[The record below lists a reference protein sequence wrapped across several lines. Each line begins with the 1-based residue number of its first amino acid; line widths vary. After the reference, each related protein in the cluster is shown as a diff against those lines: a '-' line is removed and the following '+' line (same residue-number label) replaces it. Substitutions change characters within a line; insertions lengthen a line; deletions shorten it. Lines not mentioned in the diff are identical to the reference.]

1 MSNGLLGFTPT
12 GMTRPIVETGTMDAA
27 SVPTTAA
34 ASLIQDPQ
42 ARMRY
47 YSQQMGIP
55 MERFGVSDG
64 RIVYRTDRGT
74 LQAVSPGPLRSFVKG
89 LGPSIPATGAAL
101 GTVGGS
107 LFGPGGMV
115 AGGTTGAMTGQYLRE
130 AMARQ
135 MAGQRISPFRVAAEG
150 AIDLTASLTG
160 MLIGKGLSRAAIK
173 DAAKQFDRAIKQT
186 GSTAANALKSTLDT
200 VNRKYGTN
208 IRITPAELTGN
219 ADLIAMQKALAGDPR
234 TGETMAQFAAE
245 RGTQIG
251 RAAGQAFEDI
261 APGAPPREVA
271 GAQMARA
278 SEDAMVQLARDRARA
293 GAPAYAEAFEKG
305 AEVDVSRVVRAFEQS
320 IKDNPRLGAKM
331 RSALKFIATP
341 VKNKEGTVVGYR
353 PNKSVSLQF
362 VQDNVKELMDDM
374 IGAAKR
380 AGRNKEALR
389 LQEVQGTLLKEMDAQ
404 VSEYAGARKIWGDLS
419 RPIDDVEGGIL
430 PLIANKNLRDF
441 EYMGGRLFKNAS
453 PSSIAAAKANIL
465 KVDGGEKIW
474 DSFTRGA
481 LESIWEGASKIRQG
495 EISRPDVAASM
506 APARFWTDF
515 GQGEGYKR
523 LKAALSPDQMEAMDN
538 LLKVMQ
544 ASSRAIYTGTDTAAK
559 ESAQDLINKTGFQG
573 LLQFASA
580 PWRALGAASDAT
592 ARQLQNV
599 NVRKLADTITGE
611 GSVETL
617 KEIAAGR
624 EGGFFNERNLTI
636 VGRAL
641 AQGGGIIRPMV
652 TDGIAGR
659 EPAPIEELGK
669 TPEAGYPGGASNPLN
684 Q

>member
-1 MSNGLLGFTPT
+1 MSNGLLGFAPT
-12 GMTRPIVETGTMDAA
+12 GMARPIVETGTMDAA
-27 SVPTTAA
+27 SVPTVAA

-47 YSQQMGIP
+47 YSRQMGIP

-74 LQAVSPGPLRSFVKG
+74 LQAVSPGPVRSFAKG
-89 LGPSIPATGAAL
+89 TGPSLPAVGSAL
-101 GTVGGS
+101 GTVGGAS
-107 LFGPGGMV
+107 FGPGGMV
-115 AGGTTGAMTGQYLRE
+115 VGGTTGAMTGQYLRE
-130 AMARQ
+130 ALARQ
-135 MAGQRISPFRVAAEG
+135 MAGQSISPFRVGFEG
-150 AIDLTASLTG
+150 AIDLGASLTG
-160 MLIGKGLSRAAIK
+160 LLIGKGLTRAAVK
-173 DAAKQFDRAIKQT
+173 DAAKMFDTAIKQT
-186 GSTAANALKSTLDT
+186 GATASTALKNTLDA
-200 VNRKYGTN
+200 VNTKYGTN
-208 IRITPAELTGN
+208 IRVTPAELTGN

-245 RGTQIG
+245 RGVQVG
-251 RAAGQAFEDI
+251 RAMGQALEDI
-261 APGAPPREVA
+261 APGAPAREIA
-271 GAQMARA
+271 GAQMAQA
-278 SEDAMVQLARDRARA
+278 SEDAMVQLAKDRARA
-293 GAPAYAEAFEKG
+293 GGPAYVEAFEKG
-305 AEVDVSRVVRAFEQS
+305 AEVDVSRVVKTFEQS
-320 IKDNPRLGAKM
+320 IKDNPRLGAKL

-353 PNKSVSLQF
+353 PNKGVSLQF

-389 LQEVQGTLLKEMDAQ
+389 LQEVQGTLLKEMDTQ
-404 VSEYAGARKIWGDLS
+404 VPEYAGARKVWGDLS
-419 RPIDDVEGGIL
+419 RPIDDVEGGLL

-441 EYMGGRLFKNAS
+441 EYMGGRLFRNAS
-453 PSSIAAAKANIL
+453 PTAIAAAKTNIL

-495 EISRPDVAASM
+495 EIARPDVAASM
-506 APARFWTDF
+506 APARFWTEF

-523 LKAALSPDQMEAMDN
+523 LKSALSPDQMEAMDN
-538 LLKVMQ
+538 LLRVMQ

-559 ESAQDLINKTGFQG
+559 ESAKDLVNRTGFQG
-573 LLQFASA
+573 LLQFATA
-580 PWRALGAASDAT
+580 PWRIPGAAGDAT
-592 ARQLQNV
+592 ARQLQDV

-617 KEIAAGR
+617 KQIASGKD
-624 EGGFFNERNLTI
+624 GYFTERNLTI

-641 AQGGGIIRPMV
+641 AQGSGIIRPMV
-652 TDGIAGR
+652 TDGITGK

-669 TPEAGYPGGASNPLN
+669 APEAGYPGGASNPLN

>member
-1 MSNGLLGFTPT
+1 MSNGLLGFAPT
-12 GMTRPIVETGTMDAA
+12 GSSQPVVEVGTMDAA
-27 SVPTTAA
+27 PVSTVAA

-74 LQAVSPGPLRSFVKG
+74 LQAVSPGPLRSIAKG
-89 LGPSIPATGAAL
+89 TGPSFPATGAAL
-101 GTVGGS
+101 GTVFGVPG
-107 LFGPGGMV
+107 GPGVMV
-115 AGGTTGAMTGQYLRE
+115 AGGTTGAMGGQYLRE
-130 AMARQ
+130 ALARQ

-160 MLIGKGLSRAAIK
+160 MLIGKGLTRAAIK
-173 DAAKQFDRAIKQT
+173 DAAKQFDVAIKQT
-186 GSTAANALKSTLDT
+186 GATAANALKATLDT

-208 IRITPAELTGN
+208 IKITPAELTGN

-234 TGETMAQFAAE
+234 TSETMAQFAAE

-251 RAAGQAFEDI
+251 RATGQAFEDI
-261 APGAPPREVA
+261 APGAPAREVS
-271 GAQMARA
+271 GAQMAAA
-278 SEDAMVQLARDRARA
+278 SEDAMVELARARSRA
-293 GAPAYAEAFEKG
+293 GGPAYTEAFEKG
-305 AEVDVSRVVRAFEQS
+305 AEVDVSSVVRAFEAS
-320 IKDNPRLGAKM
+320 IKNNPRLSTKL

-341 VKNKEGTVVGYR
+341 IKNEQGVVTGYR
-353 PNKSVSLQF
+353 PNTGVSLRF
-362 VQDNVKELMDDM
+362 VQDNVKETLDDM

-389 LQEVQGTLLKEMDAQ
+389 LQEVQGTLLKEMDTQ
-404 VSEYAGARKIWGDLS
+404 VPEFAAARKVWGDLS

-430 PLIANKNLRDF
+430 PLLANKNLRDF

-453 PSSIAAAKANIL
+453 PSAISAAKTNIL
-465 KVDGGEKIW
+465 KVDGGEQIW
-474 DSFTRGA
+474 NSFTRGA

-495 EISRPDVAASM
+495 EIARPDLASSM
-506 APARFWTDF
+506 APARFWTEF

-523 LKAALSPDQMEAMDN
+523 LKAALSPDQMEAMDS

-559 ESAQDLINKTGFQG
+559 ESAKDLINKTGFQG
-573 LLQFASA
+573 LLQFATA
-580 PWRALGAASDAT
+580 PWRIPGAAGDAT

-617 KEIAAGR
+617 KDIAAGKD
-624 EGGFFNERNLTI
+624 GGFFNERNLII

-641 AQGGGIIRPMV
+641 AQGGGVVRPMV

-659 EPAPIEELGK
+659 EPAPIEELGE

-684 Q
+684 M

>member
-27 SVPTTAA
+27 PVSTVAA

-74 LQAVSPGPLRSFVKG
+74 LQAVSPGPVRSFVKG
-89 LGPSIPATGAAL
+89 TGPSFPAVGSAL
-101 GTVGGS
+101 GGIPGFLLGGP
-107 LFGPGGMV
+107 PGGV
-115 AGGTTGAMTGQYLRE
+115 AGGTTGAMTGQYLKE
-130 AMARQ
+130 VLARQ
-135 MAGQRISPFRVAAEG
+135 MAGQRISPFRVATEG
-150 AIDLTASLTG
+150 AIDLGASLTG
-160 MLIGKGLSRAAIK
+160 LLIGKGLTRAAVK
-173 DAAKQFDRAIKQT
+173 DAAKMFDTAIRQT
-186 GSTAANALKSTLDT
+186 GATASTALKNTLDA
-200 VNRKYGTN
+200 VNTKYGTN
-208 IRITPAELTGN
+208 IKITPAELTGN

-245 RGTQIG
+245 RGVQVG
-251 RAAGQAFEDI
+251 RAMGQALEDI
-261 APGAPPREVA
+261 APGAPAREIA
-271 GAQMARA
+271 GAQMAKA
-278 SEDAMVQLARDRARA
+278 SEDAMVKLAEDRARIA
-293 GAPAYAEAFEKG
+293 SPQYRKAFEQGKS
-305 AEVDVSRVVRAFEQS
+305 VDVSRIVKAMADAIDTTPVYAPE
-320 IKDNPRLGAKM
+320 IKKV
-331 RSALKFIATP
+331 LKFIADP
-341 VKNKEGTVVGYR
+341 VRNKSGKVVGYKPK
-353 PNKSVSLQF
+353 PNISLEYI
-362 VQDNVKELMDDM
+362 QDNVKEPLNDLVDE
-374 IGAAKR
+374 AFDRR
-380 AGRNKEALR
+380 ARKKGTR
-389 LQEVQGTLLKEMDAQ
+389 LGELLGTLLKEMDAQ
-404 VSEYAGARKIWGDLS
+404 VPEYAGVRKLYGDLS
-419 RPIDDVEGGIL
+419 RPVDDVEGGLL

-441 EYMGGRLFKNAS
+441 EYMGSRLFKNAS

-465 KVDGGEKIW
+465 KVEGGQKIW

-481 LESIWEGASKIRQG
+481 LESIWEGASKLRQADL
-495 EISRPDVAASM
+495 SRPDLASSN
-506 APARFWTDF
+506 APARFWTEF

-559 ESAQDLINKTGFQG
+559 ESAKDRINKTGFRG
-573 LLQFASA
+573 LLQFVSA
-580 PWRALGAASDAT
+580 PWRIPTAASDAT
-592 ARQLQNV
+592 ARQIQDV

-617 KEIAAGR
+617 KQIAAGKD
-624 EGGFFNERNLTI
+624 GYFTERNLTI
-636 VGRAL
+636 VGRAF

-652 TDGIAGR
+652 TDGMYGK
-659 EPAPIEELGK
+659 EPAPLEELGK
-669 TPEAGYPGGASNPLN
+669 TPKGAYPGGASNPLN

>member
-1 MSNGLLGFTPT
+1 
-12 GMTRPIVETGTMDAA
+12 MTRPIVETGTMDAA

>member
-12 GMTRPIVETGTMDAA
+12 GMTRPIVETGTTDAA
-27 SVPTTAA
+27 PVSTVAA

-74 LQAVSPGPLRSFVKG
+74 LQAVSPGPVRSFVKG
-89 LGPSIPATGAAL
+89 TGPSFPATGAAL
-101 GTVGGS
+101 GTVAG
-107 LFGPGGMV
+107 LPLGPGGMV

-130 AMARQ
+130 ALARQ
-135 MAGQRISPFRVAAEG
+135 MAGQRISPFRVATEG
-150 AIDLTASLTG
+150 AIDLGASLTG
-160 MLIGKGLSRAAIK
+160 LLIGKGLTRAAVK
-173 DAAKQFDRAIKQT
+173 DAAKMFDTAIKQT
-186 GSTAANALKSTLDT
+186 GATASTALKNTLDA
-200 VNRKYGTN
+200 VNTKYGTN
-208 IRITPAELTGN
+208 IKITPAELTGN

-245 RGTQIG
+245 RGVQVG
-251 RAAGQAFEDI
+251 RAMGQALEDI
-261 APGAPPREVA
+261 APGAPAREIA
-271 GAQMARA
+271 GAQMAQA
-278 SEDAMVQLARDRARA
+278 SEDAMVQLAKDRARV
-293 GAPAYAEAFEKG
+293 GTPAYRKAFEQGKV
-305 AEVDVSRVVRAFEQS
+305 VDVSNIVKAME
-320 IKDNPRLGAKM
+320 D
-331 RSALKFIATP
+331 ALVKTP
-341 VKNKEGTVVGYR
+341 VYAPQIKRVLKYIADPVKDDAGKVVGYR
-353 PNKSVSLQF
+353 PKSNMSLEY
-362 VQDNVKELMDDM
+362 VQDNVKEPLGDAVDEA
-374 IGAAKR
+374 IRANAPKR
-380 AGRNKEALR
+380 ALR
-389 LQEVQGTLLKEMDAQ
+389 LNELLGTLLKEMDMQ
-404 VSEYAGARKIWGDLS
+404 VPEYAGVRKLYGDLS
-419 RPIDDVEGGIL
+419 RPIDDVEGGLL

-441 EYMGGRLFKNAS
+441 EYMGSRLFKNAS

-465 KVDGGEKIW
+465 KVDGGQRIW

-495 EISRPDVAASM
+495 EIARPDVAASM
-506 APARFWTDF
+506 APARFWTEF

-538 LLKVMQ
+538 LLKVMR

-559 ESAQDLINKTGFQG
+559 ESAKDIINRTGFQG

-580 PWRALGAASDAT
+580 PWRIPGAAGDAT
-592 ARQLQNV
+592 ARQLQDV
-599 NVRKLADTITGE
+599 NVRKLADTLTGE
-611 GSVETL
+611 GSVEML
-617 KEIAAGR
+617 KQIAAGKD
-624 EGGFFNERNLTI
+624 GYFTERNLTI

-652 TDGIAGR
+652 TDGMYGK
-659 EPAPIEELGK
+659 EPAPLEELGK
-669 TPEAGYPGGASNPLN
+669 TPKGAYPGGASNPLN

>member
-27 SVPTTAA
+27 SVPTVAA
-34 ASLIQDPQ
+34 ASIIQDPQ

-47 YSQQMGIP
+47 YSRQMGIP

-74 LQAVSPGPLRSFVKG
+74 LQTVSPGPLRSFVKG

-101 GTVGGS
+101 GTVGG
-107 LFGPGGMV
+107 LPFGPGGMV

-135 MAGQRISPFRVAAEG
+135 MAGQRISPFRVATEG

-186 GSTAANALKSTLDT
+186 GSTAANALKSTLDA

-208 IRITPAELTGN
+208 IKITPAELTGN

-251 RAAGQAFEDI
+251 RAVGQAFEDI

-271 GAQMARA
+271 GAQMAQA
-278 SEDAMVQLARDRARA
+278 SEEAMVQLAKDRARVA
-293 GAPAYAEAFEKG
+293 SPQYRAAFEQGKS
-305 AEVDVSRVVRAFEQS
+305 VDVSGIVKDMEEALVRTPVYAAQ
-320 IKDNPRLGAKM
+320 IKKV
-331 RSALKFIATP
+331 LKFIADP
-341 VKNKEGTVVGYR
+341 VKDDAGKVVGYR
-353 PNKSVSLQF
+353 PKRNISLEYI
-362 VQDNVKELMDDM
+362 QDNVKEPLGDAVD
-374 IGAAKR
+374 AAIR
-380 AGRNKEALR
+380 AGNNKTALR
-389 LQEVQGTLLKEMDAQ
+389 LGELQGRLLQEMDRQ
-404 VSEYAGARKIWGDLS
+404 VPEYAGVRKLYGDLS

-441 EYMGGRLFKNAS
+441 EYMGSRLFKNAS

-465 KVDGGEKIW
+465 KVEGGEKIW

-495 EISRPDVAASM
+495 EISRPDVAAAM
-506 APARFWTDF
+506 APARFWTEF

-559 ESAQDLINKTGFQG
+559 ESAKELINKTGFQG

-617 KEIAAGR
+617 KQIAAGR

>member
-12 GMTRPIVETGTMDAA
+12 GRTQPIVETGTMDAA
-27 SVPTTAA
+27 SLPTVAA

-55 MERFGVSDG
+55 MERFGVTDG
-64 RIVYRTDRGT
+64 RIAYRTDRGT
-74 LQAVSPGPLRSFVKG
+74 LQTVSPGYARSFAKG
-89 LGPSIPATGAAL
+89 LGPSFPAVGAAL
-101 GTVGGS
+101 GTVGGAS
-107 LFGPGGMV
+107 GGPGGMV
-115 AGGTTGAMTGQYLRE
+115 AGGTLGAMGGQYLRE
-130 AMARQ
+130 ATARQ
-135 MAGQRISPFRVAAEG
+135 MAGQRISPLRVAAEG

-245 RGTQIG
+245 RGTQFG
-251 RAAGQAFEDI
+251 RAMGQAFEDI

-271 GAQMARA
+271 GAQMAQA
-278 SEDAMVQLARDRARA
+278 SEEAMAQLAKDRARVA
-293 GAPAYAEAFEKG
+293 SPQYRAAFEQGKS
-305 AEVDVSRVVRAFEQS
+305 VDVSGIVKDMKEALVRTPVYAAQ
-320 IKDNPRLGAKM
+320 IKKV
-331 RSALKFIATP
+331 LKFIADP
-341 VKNKEGTVVGYR
+341 VKDDAGKVVGYR
-353 PNKSVSLQF
+353 PKRNISLEYI
-362 VQDNVKELMDDM
+362 QDNVKEPLGDAID
-374 IGAAKR
+374 AAIR
-380 AGRNKEALR
+380 AGNNKTALR
-389 LQEVQGTLLKEMDAQ
+389 LGELQGRLLQEMDTQ
-404 VSEYAGARKIWGDLS
+404 VPEYAGVRKLYGDLS

-441 EYMGGRLFKNAS
+441 EYMGSRLFKNAS

-495 EISRPDVAASM
+495 EISRPDVAAAM
-506 APARFWTDF
+506 APARFWTEF

-559 ESAQDLINKTGFQG
+559 DSAKELINKTGFQG

-624 EGGFFNERNLTI
+624 EGGFFNERNLII

-641 AQGGGIIRPMV
+641 AQGGGIVRPMA
-652 TDGIAGR
+652 TDGVVGR
-659 EPAPIEELGK
+659 EPAPIEELGN
-669 TPEAGYPGGASNPLN
+669 TPEGGYPGGASNPLN
-684 Q
+684 M